1 MSAINTNS
9 GALIARSNSILSA
22 QRQESALTRLSSGLR
37 INSAA
42 DDAAGMAVA
51 NKLSSQVKSMQVALR
66 NLMDASSL
74 IDTASS
80 GASEITNMV
89 IRIRELAVQMANGT
103 YSKADRINGQLEV
116 ESLLQSISDMSSQTN
131 FNGVNLLDGS
141 YVSLFRAGHTN
152 NELIDLA
159 IRSMGIEGVVAASSN
174 ATSTFS
180 KTILQ
185 PETLASGSSLLDY
198 LSNSSSTGPSSL
210 IILDESNSSG
220 TSFYEVNRSSNAV
233 GTDEIK
239 LLNSSSALGSST
251 FLTPTSSS
259 GTGVSNINRITSSL
273 ATGSS
278 AFITPESSSGTGV
291 SNLTFLDDVEATGT
305 SIPDYLNSSRASG
318 TSQIDYIE
326 SSIAAGNSSFNTPAT
341 STGTKSSGG
350 LTIDSTSTATLQNN
364 SDTDALSYAYGT
376 SERQVLDSTTAAG
389 SSNLDYLSTTFA
401 SGQSTVSGVQDNS
414 SATVTS
420 SSTLDPFTFPNGSFS
435 SGGSGT
441 AGAAGA
447 STSISGWDVH
457 LKQISLDP
465 TNNSLTRNIG
475 GFATPID
482 TSRPN
487 NVGDHSPVTQFDTTP
502 IEFSFT
508 AGSGSITLGTSDVV
522 TTPNGQ
528 IHGPYIVSKDPVEL
542 FSGDEVYFSWAA
554 QGSGDRAD
562 VYAYLLN
569 VDDGTTVTLL
579 NETAENRGATN
590 QETVRRSINSYEAG
604 RYKFVFVSGS
614 FDADGGGKLGSS
626 LTLSGVGINQ
636 ADPSKNK
643 VTTAKVSLTA
653 QESRSVLIEK
663 DQLTQLR
670 NISSRH
676 TDGSY
681 SISGRDGS
689 YFEFDDDLNIVSSP
703 LLRTNKTSYLFD
715 VKYQTLD
722 GIQHTETVN
731 LSLTTAQGADSNLT
745 AQEGDNVKV
754 SAGRLNLMTDFA
766 SRNPGTYSF
775 NRSFGDYESFTINQT
790 TGEISS
796 RSPLDFDE
804 KNRYE
809 FGVIY
814 TANNGQTFN
823 NNVVLNITDTLTSS
837 ASLTAEETNQ
847 LIIAPETLSVLNS
860 YALED
865 NKTGYYSMVSGSD
878 TFQVDR
884 NTGQVSTLSSKKLLL
899 AEQSNYSFSVKYTK
913 ANGISHTENV
923 ALSLTEAKQASSSL
937 SASYAQEVKINVN
950 ELEKISG
957 YAARTGP
964 GIYSLAD
971 RDDDNSIFAV
981 NSNTGQITLN
991 SDDIVS
997 SGKLEFD
1004 LQLVFTPSNGGKSFA
1019 ETISLQVLDENESLT
1034 VFSATEA
1041 ETVSINISD
1050 MSSLSDFIDANAG
1063 GSLVVRGA
1071 DGDKFFLDEETNTI
1085 KNKVE
1090 TDLTLGTDQT
1100 YNYAAPYKIRL
1111 EYQDVDGNALFT
1123 EKISLAIEES
1133 LKSNYQMVAPES
1145 GQVSISMSNFSEML
1159 GFKARDRNAGT
1170 FSFKVN
1176 DDDSNLFN
1184 LSNNG
1189 VTSKGAMDFTEKE
1202 NYSFTI
1208 VYTSAS
1214 DNRQFETLVNLQ
1226 LNDTL
1231 SSTATLSSEEA
1242 LSLTIQGNTLA
1253 SSQTYKGE
1261 NAGGVFSLAGPDRD
1275 LFNIDE
1281 DTGTITSKPDQPIN
1295 LDIKSKYQLYVD
1307 YTADGVTHRET
1318 VNFTPSPAKQ
1328 GSSNLSAQEADVV
1341 NIYIDDLK
1349 KLSAFASLDGNG
1361 GSYSFGTA
1369 QGVDYQKFE
1378 FNNFGN
1384 IVSKQPLDFFDQEQ
1398 YVLDVKYSGSSGTF
1412 VDTVTLNLTD
1422 TLSAESV
1429 ITAEE
1434 AKAISVDID
1443 TLTSSKKYMSENP
1456 DGEFSL
1462 SGADEAFFDIN
1473 VSTGIVTTKD
1483 GQTLKKSDQEIYRF
1497 NVNYSQGGS
1506 THTEQVTLSLT
1517 EALQGAS
1524 TITAHEAGE
1533 IIIPLSQLSSL
1544 NSFKNLH
1551 GAGNMTVVSA
1561 GGENNGDESF
1571 FKFDAA
1577 TSSVKSKQELDYS
1590 SKSQYVFNIKFE
1602 ANDGKTFTETVTL
1615 NLTDTLRAASTLTS
1629 EETETVSIQ
1638 MTELKS
1644 LKDFYDRKSG
1654 GEFSLSG
1661 TDAGKFNIDP
1671 ETGAIASKEEETFY
1685 LKDKSSYNFNV
1696 NYEVGGE
1703 FFVEAITLN
1712 ITEAL
1717 QGSASLSADESAS
1730 VSIDLDQLSS
1740 LRSFRENHPFGTY
1753 SLDTTTADSNY
1764 FSISQYNGQ
1773 IISQSELDFSEKSSY
1788 SFNVKYRGGDGVTFT
1803 ETVNLSLND
1812 TLNSEAS
1819 LASEETKSLSI
1830 ALDALSST
1838 KKYVSENEGGEFSL
1852 SGDDSDKFK
1861 IDKDAGTITSKEG
1874 VNILKTDG
1882 APLRFNVNYKEN
1894 NITHSEAVSLT
1905 ITEAL
1910 QSEANVTAKEAKYVN
1925 IGIDNLEQIHAFAA
1939 RDYNRGI
1946 FSLTSDNNDAS
1957 YFRLNSDNTITSR
1970 QTLEFDQKSSFQF
1983 KLLYQASDNRVFTTD
1998 VKLTLE
2004 DTLQAIANLTAEQS
2018 HKVTIDFN
2026 DLESTKSFMGK
2037 YEGNTF
2043 TLSGKDANKFLIGD
2057 NNDIIS
2063 KDSALLEEQESFDL
2077 NLNYTAD
2084 NGLQHQEKITL
2095 KITESLQ
2102 AESAQ
2107 KAQEA
2112 TTVNVRASQLDYIYD
2127 YASRDNFEGHW
2138 SLDTE
2143 KTDSGLFSVSSI
2155 GVISSKVALNF
2166 IEKQSY
2172 EIGLK
2177 YTKSDGSAVFHQ
2189 DIDLTITDTQTSTSS
2204 LIAEEAEKVVVSTT
2218 NLNGLQKHIDDTT
2231 DVGSYSLTGTSDD
2244 FKNFTINE
2252 QTGRVTSNDELR
2264 KEEKDVYNFSIV
2276 YSQENRP
2283 DFYENVTLNLSE
2295 TTYNKS
2301 QSTLSVTESDQVNIK
2316 LSELKNI
2323 SRFVNNDNFSGS
2335 FEVIASTGG
2344 LGDHNNFHVDEAGN
2358 ISSLNQIDFEQT
2370 NRPLEFTLRYTT
2382 DGGQIYTEA
2391 ITLKVQND
2399 LRDDNALDISNVS
2412 ILSQDEAND
2421 AISLMDSTIQNLSS
2435 SMAQLGAAKN
2445 RVTNSISNLL
2455 SVNQKTQVALGR
2467 IIDADFATETANL
2480 SREMILAGAATAM
2493 LAQATQSKLNV
2504 LKLINL

>member
-1 MSAINTNS
+1 MSVINTNA

-22 QRQESALTRLSSGLR
+22 QRQDSARTRLSSGLR

-42 DDAAGMAVA
+42 DDAAGLAVA

-103 YSKADRINGQLEV
+103 YSKADRLNGQLEV
-116 ESLLQSISDMSSQTN
+116 ESLLRAISDMSSQTN

-141 YVSLFRAGHTN
+141 YLSLFRAGHSNDET
-152 NELIDLA
+152 IDLA
-159 IRSMGIEGVVAASSN
+159 IRSMGIEGVVAASSR
-174 ATSTFS
+174 AKSDFS
-180 KTILQ
+180 QTILQ

-198 LSNSSSTGPSSL
+198 LKNSYSSGTSSI
-210 IILDESNSSG
+210 IILDESSSSG
-220 TSFYEVNRSSNAV
+220 TSFYEVASKSNAI
-233 GTDEIK
+233 GDDKIK
-239 LLNSSSALGSST
+239 LLNTSSALGSST
-251 FLTPTSSS
+251 FLTPSSSS

-278 AFITPESSSGTGV
+278 AFITPQSSSGTGV
-291 SNLTFLDDVEATGT
+291 SNLTFLDNVEATGT
-305 SIPDYLNSSRASG
+305 STPDYLNSSRASG

-326 SSIAAGNSSFNTPAT
+326 SSVAAGNSSFNTPPT

-350 LTIDSTSTATLQNN
+350 LTIGSTSSATLQNN
-364 SDTDALSYAYGT
+364 SDTDALSYAYGM
-376 SERQVLDSTTAAG
+376 SDRQVLDTTTAAG
-389 SSNLDYLSTTFA
+389 SSNLDYLSTTYA
-401 SGQSTVSGVQDNS
+401 SGQSTVSSVQNNT

-457 LKQISLDP
+457 LKQISLDSI
-465 TNNSLTRNIG
+465 NNSLTKTVG

-502 IEFSFT
+502 IQYSFT

-542 FSGDEVYFSWAA
+542 FFGDEVYFSWAA

-689 YFEFDDDLNIVSSP
+689 YFEFDDDFNIVSSP
-703 LLRTNKTSYLFD
+703 LLRTNKTSYTFD

-731 LSLTTAQGADSNLT
+731 LSLTTAQGANSNLT
-745 AQEGDNVKV
+745 AQEGDNVKI
-754 SAGRLNLMTDFA
+754 SAGRLNLLADFA
-766 SRNPGTYSF
+766 SRNPGNYSF
-775 NRSFGDYESFTINQT
+775 NRSFGDYGSFTINQT

-804 KNRYE
+804 KSRYE

-847 LIIAPETLSVLNS
+847 LIIAPETLSILNS
-860 YALED
+860 YASED
-865 NKTGYYSMVSGSD
+865 NKAGYYSMVSGSD
-878 TFQVDR
+878 TFKVDR

-923 ALSLTEAKQASSSL
+923 ALSLNEAKQASSSL
-937 SASYAQEVKINVN
+937 SASYAQEIKINVS

-964 GIYSLAD
+964 GIYSLEN
-971 RDDDNSIFAV
+971 RDDDNALFAV

-991 SDDIVS
+991 SDDIDS

-1004 LQLVFTPSNGGKSFA
+1004 LQLVFTPSNGGKSFT
-1019 ETISLQVLDENESLT
+1019 ETISLQVLGENENLT
-1034 VFSATEA
+1034 HFRATEA
-1041 ETVSINISD
+1041 ETVSINVSD
-1050 MSSLSDFIDANAG
+1050 MSALSSFMDANES
-1063 GSLVVRGA
+1063 GSLVLRGA

-1085 KNKVE
+1085 KNKAE

-1111 EYQDVDGNALFT
+1111 EYQNADGNVLFA

-1170 FSFKVN
+1170 FSFKVD

-1189 VTSKGAMDFTEKE
+1189 VASKGAMDFTEKE

-1242 LSLTIQGNTLA
+1242 LTLTIQGNTLA
-1253 SSQTYKGE
+1253 SSQTYKAE
-1261 NAGGVFSLAGPDRD
+1261 NAGGVFSLAGPDGD

-1281 DTGTITSKPDQPIN
+1281 DTGTITSKPGQPIN

-1307 YTADGVTHRET
+1307 YTAGGVTHRET
-1318 VNFTPSPAKQ
+1318 VDFTPSPAKQ
-1328 GSSNLSAQEADVV
+1328 GSSNLSAQEADIV

-1361 GSYSFGTA
+1361 GSYSFGNA

-1422 TLSAESV
+1422 TLTAESV

-1434 AKAISVDID
+1434 ALAISVDID
-1443 TLTSSKKYMSENP
+1443 TLTSSEKYMRENP
-1456 DGEFSL
+1456 DGDFSL
-1462 SGADEAFFDIN
+1462 SGADEAFFNIN
-1473 VSTGIVTTKD
+1473 VSTGVVTTKD
-1483 GQTLKKSDQEIYRF
+1483 GQALKKSDQEIYRF
-1497 NVNYSQGGS
+1497 NVNYLQGGS
-1506 THTEQVTLSLT
+1506 THTEQVTLRLT
-1517 EALQGAS
+1517 EALQSAS
-1524 TITAHEAGE
+1524 TITAHEAEE
-1533 IIIPLSQLSSL
+1533 IIIPLTQLTSL

-1551 GAGNMTVVSA
+1551 GAGNMTIASS

-1590 SKSQYVFNIKFE
+1590 SKSQYVFNVKFA

-1615 NLTDTLRAASTLTS
+1615 NLTDTLRAVSTLTS

-1644 LKDFYDRKSG
+1644 LKDFNERKSG

-1661 TDAGKFNIDP
+1661 TDASKFNVDP
-1671 ETGAIASKEEETFY
+1671 ETGTITSKEEETFY

-1696 NYEVGGE
+1696 NYKVGE
-1703 FFVEAITLN
+1703 DLFVEAITLN

-1717 QGSASLSADESAS
+1717 QANANLSADESAS

-1740 LRSFRENHPFGTY
+1740 LRSFKEKHPFGVY
-1753 SLDTTTADSNY
+1753 SLDTTTTDSNY
-1764 FSISQYNGQ
+1764 FSISQYDGK
-1773 IISQSELDFSEKSSY
+1773 ITSKSELDFSEKFSY
-1788 SFNVKYRGGDGVTFT
+1788 NFNVKYRGGDGVTFT

-1812 TLNSEAS
+1812 TLNSEAN
-1819 LASEETKSLSI
+1819 LVSEETKSLSI
-1830 ALDALSST
+1830 VLDALSST
-1838 KKYVSENEGGEFSL
+1838 KKYVGENEGGEFSL

-1861 IDKDAGTITSKEG
+1861 IDKNTGTITSKDG
-1874 VNILKTDG
+1874 VNILKTNG
-1882 APLRFNVNYKEN
+1882 APLRFNVNYREN
-1894 NITHSEAVSLT
+1894 NVTHSEAVSLT

-1910 QSEANVTAKEAKYVN
+1910 QSETNVTAKEAKYVN
-1925 IGIDNLEQIHAFAA
+1925 IGIDNLEQIRSFAA
-1939 RDYNRGI
+1939 RDFNRGT
-1946 FSLTSDNNDAS
+1946 FSLTSSTGDEKYFKLNN
-1957 YFRLNSDNTITSR
+1957 DNTITSR
-1970 QTLEFDQKSSFQF
+1970 QTLEFDEKNSFQF
-1983 KLLYQASDNRVFTTD
+1983 KLQYQASDNRTFNTD
-1998 VKLTLE
+1998 INLALE
-2004 DTLQAIANLTAEQS
+2004 DTLQAFANLNAEQS
-2018 HKVTIDFN
+2018 HKITIKFD
-2026 DLESTKSFMGK
+2026 DLESTKSFMEK
-2037 YEGNTF
+2037 YEGDTF
-2043 TLSGKDANKFLIGD
+2043 TLSGKDADKFLIGD

-2063 KDSALLEEQESFDL
+2063 KTSILLEEHESLVL

-2102 AESAQ
+2102 AESTQ
-2107 KAQEA
+2107 KVQEA
-2112 TTVNVRASQLDYIYD
+2112 TKANVRASQLDYIYD
-2127 YASRDNFEGHW
+2127 YASRDNFEGSW

-2143 KTDSGLFSVSSI
+2143 KTDSDLFNVSSF
-2155 GVISSKVALNF
+2155 GVISSKAALNF
-2166 IEKQSY
+2166 VEKQSY
-2172 EIGLK
+2172 EVGLK
-2177 YTKSDGSAVFHQ
+2177 YTKSDRSAVFHQ
-2189 DIDLTITDTQTSTSS
+2189 DIDLTITDTQTSTST
-2204 LIAEEAEKVVVSTT
+2204 LIAEEAEKVVVSVS
-2218 NLNGLQKHIDDTT
+2218 NLSGLQGHIGDTT
-2231 DVGSYSLTGTSDD
+2231 DAGSYSLLGENDD
-2244 FKNFTINE
+2244 FKSFSIDVD
-2252 QTGRVTSNDELR
+2252 TGLVTSNDELR
-2264 KEEKDVYNFSIV
+2264 KAEKEVYRFTIV
-2276 YSQENRP
+2276 YSQEGLP
-2283 DFYENVTLNLSE
+2283 DFHEVVKLNLSE

-2301 QSTLSVTESDQVNIK
+2301 ESTLSVTESDQVNIK
-2316 LSELKNI
+2316 LSDLSNI
-2323 SRFVNNDNFSGS
+2323 SRYASNDNFSGT
-2335 FEVIASTGG
+2335 FKLTTSTRNTS
-2344 LGDHNNFHVDEAGN
+2344 DFNDFNVDELGN
-2358 ISSLNQIDFEQT
+2358 ISSLKGIDFEEI
-2370 NRPLEFTLRYTT
+2370 NRPLEFTLEYKT
-2382 DGGQIYTEA
+2382 DSGQIYTEA
-2391 ITLKVQND
+2391 ITLNVLND
-2399 LRDDNALDISNVS
+2399 LRDDSALDISNIS
-2412 ILSQDEAND
+2412 ILSQESANET
-2421 AISLMDSTIQNLSS
+2421 ISLIESTIQSLSS
-2435 SMAQLGAAKN
+2435 SMAQLGASKN

-2455 SVNQKTQVALGR
+2455 SMNQKTELALGR
-2467 IIDADFATETANL
+2467 IIDADYAIETANL
-2480 SREMILAGAATAM
+2480 SREMILSRAATAM
-2493 LAQATQSKLNV
+2493 LAQATQSKLNI
-2504 LKLINL
+2504 LKLINI